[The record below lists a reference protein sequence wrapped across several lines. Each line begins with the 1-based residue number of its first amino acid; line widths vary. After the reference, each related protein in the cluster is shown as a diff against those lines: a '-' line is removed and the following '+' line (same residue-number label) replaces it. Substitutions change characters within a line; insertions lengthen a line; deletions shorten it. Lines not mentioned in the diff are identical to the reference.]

1 MRQKLTSE
9 EEQAVYDLG
18 YDAGTSDQFVP
29 MLVLGLGGCVIGFV
43 IGLCL

>member
-18 YDAGTSDQFVP
+18 YGDGTSDQFVP
-29 MLVLGLGGCVIGFV
+29 TIVIGLGGCVVGFV
-43 IGLCL
+43 IGICI

>member
-1 MRQKLTSE
+1 MKQKLSSE

-29 MLVLGLGGCVIGFV
+29 MAVVGIVCAIVGGVIGM
-43 IGLCL
+43 CL